1 MSVFIYHLH
10 VVLWVFNNSRQ
21 QKSANTEEINSKEIL
36 GSNLLNSCLM
46 LFFLATQRERQIKI
60 GEREGGRKK

>member
-21 QKSANTEEINSKEIL
+21 QKSTNTYEINSKEIL

-46 LFFLATQRERQIKI
+46 FFLATQRERQKL
-60 GEREGGRKK
+60 GKE